1 MKEFLVRYY
10 PGADA
15 DNFDTAG
22 NGRYSWRG
30 VEHRDREIVADGCLL
45 IVANALVN
53 HPYQV
58 SLVGIWHGEGELALG
73 IGFAVRLSIR
83 LHFAIRHSV
92 ESKQDYLIAGAG
104 LAPAQILC
112 PAADSVAGPRRR
124 QRHGDPKGQQGP
136 Q

>member
-1 MKEFLVRYY
+1 MKELLVRYY

-15 DNFDTAG
+15 HNFDAAG
-22 NGRYSWRG
+22 NCRDSRRG

-58 SLVGIWHGEGELALG
+58 SLIGIWHGEGEPTLG
-73 IGFAVRLSIR
+73 IGFAVRRSVR
-83 LHFAIRHSV
+83 LHSPIRHSV
-92 ESKQDYLIAGAG
+92 ESNQDDLIAGGG

-112 PAADSVAGPRRR
+112 RATDGVPGP
-124 QRHGDPKGQQGP
+124 GS
-136 Q
+136 